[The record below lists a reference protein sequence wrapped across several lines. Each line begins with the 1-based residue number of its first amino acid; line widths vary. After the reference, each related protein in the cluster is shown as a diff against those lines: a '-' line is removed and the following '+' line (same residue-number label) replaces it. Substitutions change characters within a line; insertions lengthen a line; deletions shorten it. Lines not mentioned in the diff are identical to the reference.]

1 MKTENED
8 LKILKIADEFYF
20 RQIEETKELL
30 QIIEKCT
37 SSKIR
42 EKVFFQ
48 LSIMNEENE
57 KIRNGNKQILKKLE
71 GVPVF
76 DCLAIEELEKVFL
89 KHGILDPR
97 GDVCKK
103 IIDELRSMRKP
114 S

>member
-8 LKILKIADEFYF
+8 VKILKLVVDFYHKEK
-20 RQIEETKELL
+20 EEKKSFMSLIKKHTP
-30 QIIEKCT
+30 
-37 SSKIR
+37 SKIR
-42 EKVFFQ
+42 EEIIKN
-48 LSIMNEENE
+48 LENE
-57 KIRNGNKQILKKLE
+57 YEKIVDEYEKSVDFYIKIK

-76 DCLAIEELEKVFL
+76 DWKAIEELEKIFL

-103 IIDELRSMRKP
+103 IIDELRSIKKP